1 MSLKKILSFLSL
13 GILFAALI
21 TIFFSFRGGSGV
33 GRAEGDEIIGKELRY
48 KVYEFN
54 KLAAEI
60 TSSSSKRDFDK
71 SRKPAHRER
80 TLLADIKGII
90 YKSKKFSNDIRFTG
104 NSGYIENENKNFL
117 LQGDA
122 KIGSKE
128 VTLTSDRF
136 FMEGSSL
143 ISNDSVTDFKLK
155 NLKGVARKGISY
167 HMEIGV
173 VNLFKAS
180 GTYIRSGKE
189 YHFRC
194 NRLMVLNKLN
204 RVVFRGNAHIQ
215 GNDSTMKGKEI
226 ILRFN
231 KDFKNLKRT
240 DLRGKGYFFTK
251 LKKRGEFRELRG
263 NKIIASFDKD
273 ENIKKVDIAKNG
285 IINISQSGSKMRAES
300 DLIYIRFD
308 PVSKNLSHVKLMEK
322 GKVTSSGKNPFRISA
337 GRIRVIY
344 GEKGD
349 IEYCNSKIDVKM
361 TIRKL
366 KSECRSMTYY
376 PGKDMV
382 TMSGK
387 KAFLTKGEN
396 KFLSRKFIVDTKK
409 EKLFSEDEITSTIYL
424 ESGNSIFSKS
434 PVFISS
440 KKVEIY
446 EKSGT
451 IIYSEDVSL
460 FQGDTKLN
468 AEKVEIGNNKSINIS
483 GKAKLNF
490 MNGEKNISIGG
501 NEIKIDPTQNSLYI
515 DGEGMISEEENSLSG
530 KSLIVEFDDNNQI
543 SRVTGKNEIEFKRK
557 GISGKSEKVVWK
569 FSEKIITFINNAQLI
584 KTDSGRSKG
593 AEIQFS
599 IEDEKVLIKSAEG
612 KRSETKID

>member
-1 MSLKKILSFLSL
+1 
-13 GILFAALI
+13 
-21 TIFFSFRGGSGV
+21 
-33 GRAEGDEIIGKELRY
+33 
-48 KVYEFN
+48 
-54 KLAAEI
+54 
-60 TSSSSKRDFDK
+60 
-71 SRKPAHRER
+71 
-80 TLLADIKGII
+80 
-90 YKSKKFSNDIRFTG
+90 
-104 NSGYIENENKNFL
+104 
-117 LQGDA
+117 
-122 KIGSKE
+122 
-128 VTLTSDRF
+128 
-136 FMEGSSL
+136 
-143 ISNDSVTDFKLK
+143 
-155 NLKGVARKGISY
+155 
-167 HMEIGV
+167 
-173 VNLFKAS
+173 
-180 GTYIRSGKE
+180 
-189 YHFRC
+189 
-194 NRLMVLNKLN
+194 
-204 RVVFRGNAHIQ
+204 
-215 GNDSTMKGKEI
+215 
-226 ILRFN
+226 
-231 KDFKNLKRT
+231 
-240 DLRGKGYFFTK
+240 
-251 LKKRGEFRELRG
+251 
-263 NKIIASFDKD
+263 
-273 ENIKKVDIAKNG
+273 
-285 IINISQSGSKMRAES
+285 
-300 DLIYIRFD
+300 
-308 PVSKNLSHVKLMEK
+308 
-322 GKVTSSGKNPFRISA
+322 
-337 GRIRVIY
+337 
-344 GEKGD
+344 
-349 IEYCNSKIDVKM
+349 
-361 TIRKL
+361 
-366 KSECRSMTYY
+366 RSMTYY
-376 PGKDMV
+376 PGEDMV

-387 KAFLTKGEN
+387 KVFLTKGEN

-490 MNGEKNISIGG
+490 TNGEKNISIGG

-515 DGEGMISEEENSLSG
+515 DGEGMISEGENSLSG

-543 SRVTGKNEIEFKRK
+543 SRVTGKNKIEFKRK